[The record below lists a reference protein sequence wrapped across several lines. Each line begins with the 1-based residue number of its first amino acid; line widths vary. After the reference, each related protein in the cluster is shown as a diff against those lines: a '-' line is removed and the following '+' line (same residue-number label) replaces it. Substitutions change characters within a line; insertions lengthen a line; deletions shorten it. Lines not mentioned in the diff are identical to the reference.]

1 MDHGRRLRAALQ
13 RRDPIPFIGIYDV
26 FSATLAARRFDAVVG
41 EYLDVVADRI
51 QSRAYRDLPEL
62 RSPQQVATDRM
73 QAESHL
79 LATPEVAAQI
89 EGRLSL
95 YRELVPRLER
105 LGSADVG
112 K

>member
-1 MDHGRRLRAALQ
+1 MPEA
-13 RRDPIPFIGIYDV
+13 V
-26 FSATLAARRFDAVVG
+26 VSAARGFDGVVG

-51 QSRAYRDLPEL
+51 QGGAHRDLPDL
-62 RSPQQVATDRM
+62 RLPQRVAADRL
-73 QAESHL
+73 QAASRL
-79 LATPEVAAQI
+79 LATPEVAAQV

-112 K
+112 E